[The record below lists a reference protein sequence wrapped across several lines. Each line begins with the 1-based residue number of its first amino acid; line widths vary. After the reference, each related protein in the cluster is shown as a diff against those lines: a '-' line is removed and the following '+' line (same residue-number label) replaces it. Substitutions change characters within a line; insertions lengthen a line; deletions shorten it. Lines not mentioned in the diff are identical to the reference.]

1 MIDYKK
7 LKIAH
12 ELCDKYAKECRVA
25 HFVGVLQYVYD
36 KPPNYCLNRY
46 DGAFEEQYSDID
58 DLITHLKELKKP
70 KYEVG
75 QEVFFTCYE
84 DISSGII
91 ELINL
96 DHGDFKFHIAM
107 EHGYINLSE
116 DKIYSKKSDLIEA
129 QLRHW
134 TSLKVDLVSESSMC
148 EQCGMQRMH
157 NGQCWHESCN
167 YFGKNREPSQCNQSK
182 SEHINDAAHYF
193 KGFNKE

>member
-1 MIDYKK
+1 MIDYEK

-12 ELCDKYAKECRVA
+12 ELAIIRAKKTGSRMDICICFFDDDEP
-25 HFVGVLQYVYD
+25 GYT
-36 KPPNYCLNRY
+36 
-46 DGAFEEQYSDID
+46 YSDYTGDIDNNFYTNID
-58 DLITHLKELKKP
+58 DLITLLQDLTKTEPKQ

-157 NGQCWHESCN
+157 NGQCWNDSCN
-167 YFGKNREPSQCNQSK
+167 YFVPPK
-182 SEHINDAAHYF
+182 SEHINDALHYF